1 MAQSDTVRI
10 QVAEDAIEGTF
21 LTPRSKVPGVLFIHG
36 WGGHQDFDLNR
47 ARGIAATLA
56 VKLCVVVALRLF
68 VFGGD
73 ARVPVNSSVMD
84 DRLLPVAQQDRDN

>member
-1 MAQSDTVRI
+1 MHA
-10 QVAEDAIEGTF
+10 F
-21 LTPRSKVPGVLFIHG
+21 LTTLRAFAAAGLRPRTPL
-36 WGGHQDFDLNR
+36 

-73 ARVPVNSSVMD
+73 ARVPVDTSVMD
-84 DRLLPVAQQDRDN
+84 GRLLPVAQQDRDN

>member
-1 MAQSDTVRI
+1 MHA
-10 QVAEDAIEGTF
+10 F
-21 LTPRSKVPGVLFIHG
+21 LATLHAFAAAGLRPRTPL
-36 WGGHQDFDLNR
+36 

-73 ARVPVNSSVMD
+73 ARVPVSSSVMD
-84 DRLLPVAQQDRDN
+84 SRLLPAAQQDRDN

>member
-1 MAQSDTVRI
+1 MHA
-10 QVAEDAIEGTF
+10 F
-21 LTPRSKVPGVLFIHG
+21 LATLRAFVSAGFRPRTPL
-36 WGGHQDFDLNR
+36 